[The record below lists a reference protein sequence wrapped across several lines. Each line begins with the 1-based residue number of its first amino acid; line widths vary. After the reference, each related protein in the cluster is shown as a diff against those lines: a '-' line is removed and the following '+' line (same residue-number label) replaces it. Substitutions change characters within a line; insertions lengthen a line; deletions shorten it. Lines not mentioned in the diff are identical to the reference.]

1 MILTIARQSL
11 TSRKLASVLT
21 IIAIS
26 ASVALMLAIDRI
38 KHSTR
43 ESFAATVA
51 GVDLIVGARTNPVNL
66 LLSSVFHIGNINH
79 SLSMATFQQLAD
91 YPEVTSAIPLSMGDS
106 YRGYRVIGTDAS
118 YFQEGSYDQLAFA
131 SGRKFADTFEVVL
144 GYQVA
149 RQHRLGDKIVLAHGT
164 GDVTFT
170 AHDDLPFTVVG
181 MLAATGT
188 PTDRSLLIPLAAV
201 SALHQEDEHGEH
213 DEHDEHG
220 EHNEHSDHGKREE
233 HDEHH
238 RPETHEEGH
247 ETHEEKHEDHEEKHE
262 DHEEEHETHDE
273 SPQLSA
279 VMLKVKDR
287 VTVLDLQ
294 HRINGYQHEPLTALI
309 PAVGLRELWKTLAL
323 AEQSFI
329 VVSYLVLVI
338 ALLGM
343 TVALLTTLSERRR
356 EMAILRAIGASA
368 RTIFVLLISEA
379 LLLSICG
386 IIGGLAILYAGLL
399 AFSPLLAKE
408 FALTVGLL
416 AINGREP
423 LFLLAIIGCA
433 LLAGLIPAYRAYKNS
448 LADGLTIRV

>member
-11 TSRKLASVLT
+11 TSRKLASILT

-26 ASVALMLAIDRI
+26 ASVALLLAIDRI

-43 ESFAATVA
+43 ESFASTVA
-51 GVDLIVGARTNPVNL
+51 GIDLIVGARTNPVNL
-66 LLSSVFHIGNINH
+66 LLSSVFHIGNTSH
-79 SLSMATFQQLAD
+79 SLSKVTFQQLANH
-91 YPEVTSAIPLSMGDS
+91 PEVTSAIPLAMGDS
-106 YRGYRVIGTDAS
+106 YRGFRVIGTDAS
-118 YFQEGSYDQLAFA
+118 YFQEGSDNQLVFIK
-131 SGRKFADTFEVVL
+131 GRKFADTFDVVL

-149 RQHRLGDKIVLAHGT
+149 RQHQLGDKIVLAHGT

-181 MLAATGT
+181 MLAETGT
-188 PTDRSLLIPLAAV
+188 PTDRSLLISLAAV
-201 SALHQEDEHGEH
+201 SALHQDDDH
-213 DEHDEHG
+213 DDHEA
-220 EHNEHSDHGKREE
+220 HSGANDHEK
-233 HDEHH
+233 H
-238 RPETHEEGH
+238 
-247 ETHEEKHEDHEEKHE
+247 EKHEDHEDQHEEHSEHGEHEKHE
-262 DHEEEHETHDE
+262 KHEKHEESAD
-273 SPQLSA
+273 LSA
-279 VMLKVKDR
+279 VMLKIKDR

-294 HRINGYQHEPLTALI
+294 HRLNGSQHEPMTAVM
-309 PAVGLRELWKTLAL
+309 PAVGLQELWKTLAL
-323 AEQSFI
+323 AERSFI

-379 LLLSICG
+379 LLLSFCG
-386 IIGGLAILYAGLL
+386 IIGGLVILYAGLL
-399 AFSPLLAKE
+399 AFAPLLAKK

-433 LLAGLIPAYRAYKNS
+433 LIAGIIPAYRAYKNS

>member
-11 TSRKLASVLT
+11 TSRKLASILT
-21 IIAIS
+21 IVAIS
-26 ASVALMLAIDRI
+26 ASVALLLAIDRI

-51 GVDLIVGARTNPVNL
+51 GIDLIVGARTNPVNL
-66 LLSSVFHIGNINH
+66 LLSSIFHIGNTSH
-79 SLSMATFQQLAD
+79 SVSMTTFQQLTN
-91 YPEVTSAIPLSMGDS
+91 YPEITSAIPLAMGDS
-106 YRGYRVIGTDAS
+106 YRGFRVIGTDVS
-118 YFQEGSYDQLAFA
+118 YFQEGSDDQLLFEK
-131 SGRKFADTFEVVL
+131 GKKFSDTFDVVL

-149 RQHRLGDKIVLAHGT
+149 RQHQLGDKIVLAHGT

-170 AHDDLPFTVVG
+170 SHDDLPFTVVG
-181 MLAATGT
+181 ILAQTGT
-188 PTDRSLLIPLAAV
+188 PTDRSLLISLEAV
-201 SALHQEDEHGEH
+201 NALHQEDDHGKHGEHEEHDDEHAEHKEHEKH
-213 DEHDEHG
+213 DEHDEH
-220 EHNEHSDHGKREE
+220 
-233 HDEHH
+233 
-238 RPETHEEGH
+238 
-247 ETHEEKHEDHEEKHE
+247 EKHDDHKKH
-262 DHEEEHETHDE
+262 EEHENHEEHSEHGEHEEPT
-273 SPQLSA
+273 QLSA

-309 PAVGLRELWKTLAL
+309 PAVGLQELWKSLAL
-323 AEQSFI
+323 AERSFI

-356 EMAILRAIGASA
+356 EMAILRSIGASA
-368 RTIFVLLISEA
+368 RTIFILLVSEA
-379 LLLSICG
+379 LLLSFCG
-386 IIGGLAILYAGLL
+386 IIGGLVILYTGLL
-399 AFSPLLAKE
+399 AFSPLLAKK

-433 LLAGLIPAYRAYKNS
+433 LIAGLIPAYRAYKNS

>member
-11 TSRKLASVLT
+11 TSRKLASFLT

-26 ASVALMLAIDRI
+26 ASVALLLAINRI

-51 GVDLIVGARTNPVNL
+51 GIDLIVGARTNPVNL
-66 LLSSVFHIGNINH
+66 LLSSVFHIGNTSH
-79 SLSMATFQQLAD
+79 SVSMATFQQLTN
-91 YPEVTSAIPLSMGDS
+91 YPEVTSVIPLAMGDS
-106 YRGYRVIGTDAS
+106 YRGFRVIGTDLN
-118 YFQEGSYDQLAFA
+118 YFQEGSDNQLLFEK
-131 SGRKFADTFEVVL
+131 GKKFSDTFDVVL

-149 RQHRLGDKIVLAHGT
+149 RQHQLGDKIVLAHGT

-181 MLAATGT
+181 VLAQTGT
-188 PTDRSLLIPLAAV
+188 PTDRSLLISLEAV
-201 SALHQEDEHGEH
+201 NLLHQEDDHGEHGEH
-213 DEHDEHG
+213 REHG
-220 EHNEHSDHGKREE
+220 EH
-233 HDEHH
+233 
-238 RPETHEEGH
+238 
-247 ETHEEKHEDHEEKHE
+247 
-262 DHEEEHETHDE
+262 EEHETHDDHE
-273 SPQLSA
+273 KHEGHDDHEKHEGHDEHDDHERHKKVTQLSA

-309 PAVGLRELWKTLAL
+309 PAVGLQELWKSLAF
-323 AEQSFI
+323 AERSFI
-329 VVSYLVLVI
+329 VVSCLVLVI

-356 EMAILRAIGASA
+356 EMAILRSIGASA
-368 RTIFVLLISEA
+368 RTIFLLLVSEA
-379 LLLSICG
+379 LLLSFCG
-386 IIGGLAILYAGLL
+386 IIGGLVILYTGLL
-399 AFSPLLAKE
+399 VFGPLLAKK

-433 LLAGLIPAYRAYKNS
+433 LIAGLIPACRAYKNS